1 MNRIYQG
8 RVSKIQIP
16 NTEGFLKNAPHGNS
30 ETCVLW
36 QHHCI
41 FQDAVNYYLAALG
54 SLADSDSDNRV
65 IGDLRARFL
74 ESWERFPRDIHGA
87 SSLRDSLR
95 RSLPGLKQSATLQEG
110 FDLIL
115 AGNEASPRAKV
126 LSLLSLLH
134 DLGGDIQKGSK
145 RFFPFFC
152 ESGTKATFP
161 RARVGLLKAEGKDL
175 VPDLLWNL
183 VPVSDPEQ
191 LVSRLKFE
199 YFANPNESVP
209 AMKGDEAKSRLIE
222 ALGNPQ
228 LTAAIS
234 ELVCS
239 ELRDAIDCKELDY
252 EIPRYFFGGAGA
264 ELRQLRLD
272 VFLLAKHALP
282 HPELISVLRNS
293 YKAPP
298 VAKKSK
304 DGDETEAILRSLDND
319 PLIIARG
326 PRGYIFPSFTSLPL
340 WFGVSNHEPV
350 WREFDIAA
358 FAEAL
363 KSLNQFKQKTDE
375 RDVKLKTAKQTLDY
389 MLGKSDTLPKSSDG
403 EGETK
408 APSRPGKDARWP
420 KVAELERELGENLN
434 EGAWQLSRASLRG
447 LRDIVE
453 LWQKKPNA
461 SPAELQGEIKRY
473 QADDKHKR
481 EIGSVQLFLMLCE
494 ERYQDLWRS
503 DSQHHDDDEADH
515 AVGILSDA
523 IQVHQLE
530 REVARFGDPIRLTP
544 AEPAFSRRLFMFSDL
559 TDKLAKVKFGE
570 SDGNDADGNVHF
582 VETAIALADGTG
594 LRETRVRINFTAPRL
609 SRDEL
614 LGGAESRWLQPMTAA
629 LFESI
634 KDFNPCS
641 VKKGVALMPSLQG
654 DREIRHLLNFPYTLN
669 PQSIIEAVY
678 HSRGQKA
685 KVSWISGKGIVNQS
699 FWQTQFHENW
709 EGKSLKS
716 RDFLMWP
723 GTKPS
728 KTKPVLAPLDKEGWW
743 NHPALIA
750 KGFTVLSTDLGQRS
764 AGGWA
769 LLKVTCS
776 KPETKRPVRSIGHD
790 GKREWYAE
798 VLKSGMYR
806 LPGEDQQVQKNGE
819 WVPEKSGKTGRM
831 AEDDEYT
838 AAFSL
843 AKKLLGAETDEAVGR
858 WLGPRGERSFPELND
873 QLIKIAN
880 RRLTRL
886 GTYHRWSCFR
896 PENLDDPKRKANV
909 IEGQIVELEA
919 YQDKEVLAWRELLKA
934 GDIAGFRDQ
943 AGRAFETLRCDLEDH
958 LTNLAN
964 LTAPLRQKLWTW
976 QPRPGDSK
984 YGDLLMVD
992 FEDSHP
998 KVRGQRG
1005 LSMPRLEQLDGLRR
1019 LFLRYNRSLDREK
1032 YTPVKF
1038 GRADEGRTSGE
1049 PCQALLDKIDRM
1061 KEQRVNQT
1069 AHLILAQALGV
1080 RLRPHQVSDDERRNR
1095 DIHGEYEKIEGRE
1108 PVDFIVIEDLSR
1120 YLSSQGRSPSE
1131 NSRLMKWA
1139 HRAVRDK
1146 LKMLAEEPFGIP
1158 VVETVPAYSSRFH
1171 AHPENGQPGS
1181 RLHELHEL
1189 ATYQI
1194 QSLENLA
1201 AKTEPKERHRAKSAA
1216 DLLEQFKA
1224 IHPENER
1231 RKAINRNRAKGIPA
1245 LPLLTLYFPKAG
1257 GPLFLAV
1264 RDGNPVQADLN
1275 AAINLGYRAIAAP
1288 NCIEVHRRV
1297 RATKEK
1303 DVYRPKLGNAREKA
1317 AFSKDDSISV
1327 DGALSKKFGASSSP
1341 NFFFEPDGLVQ
1352 VEGDALF
1359 DRATLNG
1366 HALVSGLALWSTVN
1380 NAIYP
1385 RCAELN
1391 RQRIKR
1397 WKLEDDIPM

>member
-8 RVSKIQIP
+8 RVSMIQIP
-16 NTEGFLKNAPHGNS
+16 DSEGVLKIAPLGNS
-30 ETCVLW
+30 ESCVLW
-36 QHHCI
+36 EHHRT

-54 SLADSDSDNRV
+54 SLADSGSDNRV
-65 IGDLRARFL
+65 IRDLRARL
-74 ESWERFPRDIHGA
+74 SESWEKFPRDLHGA

-95 RSLPGLKQSATLQEG
+95 RSLPGLKQTATLQDA

-115 AGNEASPRAKV
+115 AGNEAMPHVRT
-126 LSLLSLLH
+126 LSLTLILAKC
-134 DLGGDIQKGSK
+134 GGDAAIQQGGRAYLPRLCDAKSN
-145 RFFPFFC
+145 PTWDYSAAAL
-152 ESGTKATFP
+152 ESGSGAARLAPVLHGDSSQHELEAIARDMDLSWVVKVQPGKTYAGDDAKARLKEAVSHLIKLLGSPSARLAEALTSISDDPEVVLRGFLGEIQMLPDTLTIP
-161 RARVGLLKAEGKDL
+161 RNRKAA
-175 VPDLLWNL
+175 PDLT
-183 VPVSDPEQ
+183 
-191 LVSRLKFE
+191 F
-199 YFANPNESVP
+199 
-209 AMKGDEAKSRLIE
+209 
-222 ALGNPQ
+222 
-228 LTAAIS
+228 AAIAFKHFPS
-234 ELVCS
+234 PLTRC
-239 ELRDAIDCKELDY
+239 
-252 EIPRYFFGGAGA
+252 
-264 ELRQLRLD
+264 
-272 VFLLAKHALP
+272 FLKLG
-282 HPELISVLRNS
+282 V
-293 YKAPP
+293 KAPKP
-298 VAKKSK
+298 ASK
-304 DGDETEAILRSLDND
+304 ASSQSSVETLLSSLGDD
-319 PLIIARG
+319 PIKLARG
-326 PRGYIFPSFTSLPL
+326 MRGYVFPAFTALCQWSPL
-340 WFGVSNHEPV
+340 SPGEPV
-350 WREFDIAA
+350 WKEFDIAA
-358 FAEAL
+358 FKEAL
-363 KSLNQFKQKTDE
+363 KSLNQFNQKTIE
-375 RDVKLKTAKQTLDY
+375 RDEKLQAAKQTLHY
-389 MLGKSDTLPKSSDG
+389 MLGKSDTLPKFSDG

-420 KVAELERELGENLN
+420 KIAELERELGENLN
-434 EGAWQLSRASLRG
+434 EGTWQLSRGSLRG
-447 LRDIVE
+447 LRDVME

-461 SPAELQGEIKRY
+461 SPADLQGEVKRF

-481 EIGSVQLFLMLCE
+481 EIGSVQLFLLLCE

-503 DSQHHDDDEADH
+503 DSQHHDDEEAEH
-515 AVGILSDA
+515 AAGILSDA

-530 REVARFGDPIRLTP
+530 RDVARYREPIRLTP

-570 SDGNDADGNVHF
+570 SDGNDAHGKVHF

-629 LFESI
+629 LGLTQPKPNGRFDSAVAMMPDRLSDGSI
-634 KDFNPCS
+634 RN
-641 VKKGVALMPSLQG
+641 
-654 DREIRHLLNFPYTLN
+654 LLNFPVSLDSTWLH
-669 PQSIIEAVY
+669 EAL
-678 HSRGQKA
+678 
-685 KVSWISGKGIVNQS
+685 
-699 FWQTQFHENW
+699 
-709 EGKSLKS
+709 GKSARWKGQFNGIKDKNLH
-716 RDFLMWP
+716 LHWP
-723 GTKPS
+723 RTAKDTTKKNP
-728 KTKPVLAPLDKEGWW
+728 WW
-743 NHPALIA
+743 ESTAIIA
-750 KGFTVLSTDLGQRS
+750 KGFTVLSNDLGQRS
-764 AGGWA
+764 AGAWA

-790 GKREWYAE
+790 GKREWFAE

-806 LPGEDQQVQKNGE
+806 LPGEDQQLQKNGAL
-819 WVPEKSGKTGRM
+819 VPEKSGKTGRM
-831 AEDDEYT
+831 PEDDEYA

-843 AKKLLGAETDEAVGR
+843 AKRLLGADTDDAVSG
-858 WLGPRGERSFPELND
+858 WLGPKGECSFPELND

-886 GTYHRWSCFR
+886 GTYHRWSCFS
-896 PENLDDPKRKANV
+896 PEKLNEPERQANV
-909 IEGQIVELEA
+909 IEGQIVELDA
-919 YQDKEVLAWRELLKA
+919 YQDREVLAWRELLKA
-934 GDIAGFRDQ
+934 GDIVGFRDH
-943 AGRAFETLRCDLEDH
+943 AGRAFETLRSDLEVH

-964 LTAPLRQKLWTW
+964 LTVPLRQKLWTW
-976 QPRPGDSK
+976 HLRPGDSK

-1032 YTPVKF
+1032 CTPAKF

-1080 RLRPHQVSDDERRNR
+1080 RLRPHQVSDDERRDR
-1095 DIHGEYEKIEGRE
+1095 DIHGEYEKIDGRE

-1120 YLSSQGRSPSE
+1120 YLSSQGRAPSE

-1189 ATYQI
+1189 APYQI
-1194 QSLENLA
+1194 QSLEHLA
-1201 AKTEPKERHRAKSAA
+1201 AKTDSKERYRANAA
-1216 DLLEQFKA
+1216 AELLEQFQL
-1224 IHPENER
+1224 IRPENER
-1231 RKAINRNRAKGIPA
+1231 RKELNRNRAKGIPV
-1245 LPLLTLYFPKAG
+1245 LPLFTLYFPKAG

-1264 RDGNPVQADLN
+1264 RDGKPVQADLN
-1275 AAINLGYRAIAAP
+1275 AAINLGFRAIAAP
-1288 NCIEVHRRV
+1288 ECIEVHRRV
-1297 RATKEK
+1297 RATKDK

-1317 AFSKDDSISV
+1317 AFTKEDSISL

-1341 NFFFEPDGLVQ
+1341 NFFLEPDGLVQ

-1366 HALVSGLALWSTVN
+1366 HSLVSGVALWSTVN

-1391 RQRIKR
+1391 RQRIKL
-1397 WKLEDDIPM
+1397 WKLEDEIPM

>member
-16 NTEGFLKNAPHGNS
+16 DTEGIMKNAPLGSS
-30 ETCVLW
+30 ESCVLW
-36 QHHCI
+36 QHHRT
-41 FQDAVNYYLAALG
+41 FQDAVNYYLVALG
-54 SLADSDSDNRV
+54 SLADSGSDNRV
-65 IGDLRARFL
+65 IRDLRARL
-74 ESWERFPRDIHGA
+74 SESWEKFPRDLHGA

-95 RSLPGLKQSATLQEG
+95 RSLPGLKKSATLQEA

-115 AGNEASPRAKV
+115 AGNEASSHVRT
-126 LSLLSLLH
+126 LSLTLILAKC
-134 DLGGDIQKGSK
+134 GGDAAIQQGGRAYLPRLCDAKSN
-145 RFFPFFC
+145 PTWDYSAAAL
-152 ESGTKATFP
+152 ESGSGAARLAPVLHGESSQHELEAIARDMDLSWVVKVQPGKIYQDDDAKARLKEAVSHLIKLLVSPSP
-161 RARVGLLKAEGKDL
+161 RLAEALTSISEDPDVVLRGYLEAISKLPDDLTIPRNRKAA
-175 VPDLLWNL
+175 PDLT
-183 VPVSDPEQ
+183 
-191 LVSRLKFE
+191 F
-199 YFANPNESVP
+199 
-209 AMKGDEAKSRLIE
+209 
-222 ALGNPQ
+222 
-228 LTAAIS
+228 AAI
-234 ELVCS
+234 
-239 ELRDAIDCKELDY
+239 AFK
-252 EIPRYFFGGAGA
+252 
-264 ELRQLRLD
+264 
-272 VFLLAKHALP
+272 
-282 HPELISVLRNS
+282 
-293 YKAPP
+293 
-298 VAKKSK
+298 
-304 DGDETEAILRSLDND
+304 
-319 PLIIARG
+319 
-326 PRGYIFPSFTSLPL
+326 IFPSSVTRCFLKLGVKAPKSASKASSQSSEVALLSSLGDDPIKLARGKRGYVFPAFTALPQ
-340 WFGVSNHEPV
+340 WSPVSSGEPV
-350 WREFDIAA
+350 WKEFDIAA
-358 FAEAL
+358 FKEAL
-363 KSLNQFKQKTDE
+363 KSLNQFNQKTIE
-375 RDVKLKTAKQTLDY
+375 RDEKLQSAQQTLDY

-403 EGETK
+403 EGENK
-408 APSRPGKDARWP
+408 APSRPGKNARWP
-420 KVAELERELGENLN
+420 KVAAMERELGENLN

-453 LWQKKPNA
+453 LWEKKPNA
-461 SPAELQGEIKRY
+461 STSDLQGEVKRY
-473 QADDKHKR
+473 QADDKNKR
-481 EIGSVQLFLMLCE
+481 EIGSVQLFLLLCE

-503 DSQHHDDDEADH
+503 DSNHHDDEETDH
-515 AVGILSDA
+515 AAGILSDA

-530 REVARFGDPIRLTP
+530 REVARYREPIRLTP

-570 SDGNDADGNVHF
+570 SDGDCAEGKVHF
-582 VETAIALADGTG
+582 VDTAIALADGTG

-629 LFESI
+629 LGLPQPKPDGKFDSA
-634 KDFNPCS
+634 
-641 VKKGVALMPSLQG
+641 VALMP
-654 DREIRHLLNFPYTLN
+654 DRSSDGTIRHLLNFPVSLDSTWL
-669 PQSIIEAVY
+669 QEAL
-678 HSRGQKA
+678 
-685 KVSWISGKGIVNQS
+685 
-699 FWQTQFHENW
+699 
-709 EGKSLKS
+709 GKSARWKGQFNGIKDKNLH
-716 RDFLMWP
+716 LHWP
-723 GTKPS
+723 GTAKDATKKNPWWES
-728 KTKPVLAPLDKEGWW
+728 KTI
-743 NHPALIA
+743 IA
-750 KGFTVLSTDLGQRS
+750 NGFTVLSNDLGQRS
-764 AGGWA
+764 AGAWA
-769 LLKVTCS
+769 LLKITCL

-790 GKREWYAE
+790 GKREWFAE

-806 LPGEDQQVQKNGE
+806 LPGEDQLVQKNGA

-831 AEDDEYT
+831 AEDDEYI

-843 AKKLLGAETDEAVGR
+843 AKKLLGAETDEAVGS
-858 WLGPRGERSFPELND
+858 WLGPKGERSFPELND

-886 GTYHRWSCFR
+886 GTYHRWSCFS
-896 PENLDDPKRKANV
+896 PEKLDNLKRKANV
-909 IEGQIVELEA
+909 IEGQIIELEA

-934 GDIAGFRDQ
+934 GDIAGFKDH
-943 AGRAFETLRCDLEDH
+943 AGRAFETLRSDLEDH

-976 QPRPGDSK
+976 QSRPGDSK

-1032 YTPVKF
+1032 YTPAKF

-1080 RLRPHQVSDDERRNR
+1080 RLRPHQVSDDERRDR
-1095 DIHGEYEKIEGRE
+1095 DIHGEYEKIDGRE

-1158 VVETVPAYSSRFH
+1158 VVETAPAYSSRFH

-1201 AKTEPKERHRAKSAA
+1201 AKTEPKERHRAKAAA
-1216 DLLEQFKA
+1216 DLLEQFNA
-1224 IHPENER
+1224 IRPENER
-1231 RKAINRNRAKGIPA
+1231 RKAINRNRKKGVSP
-1245 LPLLTLYFPKAG
+1245 LPLFTLYFPKAG

-1264 RDGNPVQADLN
+1264 RDGSPVQADLN
-1275 AAINLGYRAIAAP
+1275 AAINLGFRAIAAP
-1288 NCIEVHRRV
+1288 ECIEVHRRV
-1297 RATKEK
+1297 KTTKDK
-1303 DVYRPKLGNAREKA
+1303 DVYRPTLGNAREKA
-1317 AFSKDDSISV
+1317 AFTKDDCISL

-1341 NFFFEPDGLVQ
+1341 NFFLEPDGLVQ
-1352 VEGDALF
+1352 VEGDPLF

-1366 HALVSGLALWSTVN
+1366 HSLVSGVALWSTVN

-1391 RQRIKR
+1391 RQRIKL
-1397 WKLEDDIPM
+1397 WKLGDDIPM

>member
-16 NTEGFLKNAPHGNS
+16 DAEGILKNAPLGNS
-30 ETCVLW
+30 ESCVLW
-36 QHHCI
+36 QHHRT

-54 SLADSDSDNRV
+54 SLADSGSDNRV
-65 IGDLRARFL
+65 IRDLRARLL
-74 ESWERFPRDIHGA
+74 ESWEKFPRDLHGA

-95 RSLPGLKQSATLQEG
+95 RSLPCLPENVSMEDA
-110 FDLIL
+110 FVLIRDNQ
-115 AGNEASPRAKV
+115 GE
-126 LSLLSLLH
+126 
-134 DLGGDIQKGSK
+134 
-145 RFFPFFC
+145 
-152 ESGTKATFP
+152 E
-161 RARVGLLKAEGKDL
+161 ARVGNLASLENLLSSLLEKSGDGKIRNGGASELPKFCCQKTDANFSGEHSRKAFARLRLILTLHGRLDGNLDSFGALDLATASKRANRSNAIGEEARKKLIQFVSKLLKAGWLNAGLTEELVTTIKALPVQGILLIPAYEAGGESREKSIGIPMLLLGKQLGFPQWSIDAL
-175 VPDLLWNL
+175 KQLLAEPTKWEKKL
-183 VPVSDPEQ
+183 E
-191 LVSRLKFE
+191 
-199 YFANPNESVP
+199 
-209 AMKGDEAKSRLIE
+209 EAT
-222 ALGNPQ
+222 
-228 LTAAIS
+228 TAAMAAVDPLETS
-234 ELVCS
+234 
-239 ELRDAIDCKELDY
+239 RGKRGY
-252 EIPRYFFGGAGA
+252 
-264 ELRQLRLD
+264 
-272 VFLLAKHALP
+272 VFPAFTALP
-282 HPELISVLRNS
+282 QWS
-293 YKAPP
+293 
-298 VAKKSK
+298 
-304 DGDETEAILRSLDND
+304 
-319 PLIIARG
+319 PLSSG
-326 PRGYIFPSFTSLPL
+326 
-340 WFGVSNHEPV
+340 EPV
-350 WREFDIAA
+350 WKEFDIAA
-358 FAEAL
+358 FKEAL
-363 KSLNQFKQKTDE
+363 KSLNQFNQKTIE
-375 RDVKLKTAKQTLDY
+375 RDEKLQAAKQTLDY

-447 LRDIVE
+447 LRDIVD
-453 LWQKKPNA
+453 LWKKKPNGA
-461 SPAELQGEIKRY
+461 SPADLQGEVKRY

-481 EIGSVQLFLMLCE
+481 EIGSVQLFLLLCE

-570 SDGNDADGNVHF
+570 SDGKVHF

-629 LFESI
+629 LGLAQPKPDGKFDSA
-634 KDFNPCS
+634 
-641 VKKGVALMPSLQG
+641 VALMP
-654 DREIRHLLNFPYTLN
+654 DRLSDSSIRHLLNFPVSLDSTWLQEALGKTSRWKGQFNGIKDKNLHLHWSGTAKDATKKN
-669 PQSIIEAVY
+669 PWWESKAII
-678 HSRGQKA
+678 
-685 KVSWISGKGIVNQS
+685 
-699 FWQTQFHENW
+699 T
-709 EGKSLKS
+709 
-716 RDFLMWP
+716 D
-723 GTKPS
+723 
-728 KTKPVLAPLDKEGWW
+728 
-743 NHPALIA
+743 
-750 KGFTVLSTDLGQRS
+750 GFTVLSNDLGQRS
-764 AGGWA
+764 AGAWA
-769 LLKVTCS
+769 LLKVTCW

-790 GKREWYAE
+790 GTREWFAE

-806 LPGEDQQVQKNGE
+806 LPGEDQQVQKNGA

-843 AKKLLGAETDEAVGR
+843 AKKLLGAETDEAVSG
-858 WLGPRGERSFPELND
+858 WLGPKGERSFPELND

-909 IEGQIVELEA
+909 IEGQIVELDA

-943 AGRAFETLRCDLEDH
+943 AGRAFETLRSDLEDH

-964 LTAPLRQKLWTW
+964 LTAPLRQKLWSW

-1032 YTPVKF
+1032 YTPAKF

-1080 RLRPHQVSDDERRNR
+1080 RLRPHQVSDDERRDR
-1095 DIHGEYEKIEGRE
+1095 DIHGEYEKIDGRE

-1146 LKMLAEEPFGIP
+1146 LKMLSEEPFGIP

-1189 ATYQI
+1189 ANYQI

-1201 AKTEPKERHRAKSAA
+1201 AKTEAKERHRAKAAA

-1224 IHPENER
+1224 IRPENER
-1231 RKAINRNRAKGIPA
+1231 RKVLNRNRAKGVSA
-1245 LPLLTLYFPKAG
+1245 LPLFTLYFPKAG

-1275 AAINLGYRAIAAP
+1275 AAINLGFRAIAAP
-1288 NCIEVHRRV
+1288 ECIEVHRRV

-1317 AFSKDDSISV
+1317 AFNKDDSISL

-1341 NFFFEPDGLVQ
+1341 NFFLEPDGLLQ
-1352 VEGDALF
+1352 VEGDTLF

-1366 HALVSGLALWSTVN
+1366 HSLVSGVALWSTVN
-1380 NAIYP
+1380 SAIYP

-1391 RQRIKR
+1391 RQRIKL